1 MFILNSELSLG
12 KNVLVRNAVVKFRY
26 PDFLW
31 DFITL

>member
-1 MFILNSELSLG
+1 MFIHSELSSG
-12 KNVLVRNAVVKFRY
+12 KNILVRNAVKFGY